1 MLPFLILGAGYNMK
15 RRRFFRNIGPI
26 LMLGVGGTLIA
37 FIVIGL
43 LTYVWSEAGLI
54 VKDGH
59 TVYISLQ
66 EALLVG
72 ATLSATDV
80 VCTLALVKEQKTPRL
95 HSILFGESASND
107 AIAILLLAS
116 LDTVQIDKID
126 ASTIFTFIGEFF
138 YNCLTSTL
146 LGILFGAISA
156 YLTKRF
162 RSLRDWPSRETAM
175 LLYLAWI
182 GYVIA
187 ELCNISGVICI
198 LVCAIVS
205 GHYAMYNLSPP
216 ARIVSHNFF
225 HFVGDA
231 SEALVFAYLGLTAYS
246 YDLFNVPILFLI
258 ALFASTIIARFCG
271 TFLLSL
277 LCSLLTCKKHYLG
290 MKNLSIIWM
299 GGIVRGGVSFALILT
314 ITGHNAE
321 ILQISVL
328 ALVIVGTLII
338 GTALPLWVLLM
349 DVKEASASLVEP
361 HGAHGEG
368 HGDEGPTPENEESV
382 VKKGWLH
389 RKWRHFDDNYIKKF
403 LIHEDE
409 LLEQQ
414 RIRESM
420 AKHRAEAEIVEER
433 VIH

>member
-1 MLPFLILGAGYNMK
+1 MK

-26 LMLGVGGTLIA
+26 LMLGVAGTMIA

-43 LTYVWSEAGLI
+43 LTYAWSEAGLI

-126 ASTIFTFIGEFF
+126 ATTIFTFIGEFI
-138 YNCLTSTL
+138 YNCVTSTL

-187 ELCNISGVICI
+187 ELCNISGVITI

-246 YDLFNVPILFLI
+246 YDLFSVPITFLI

-277 LCSLLTCKKHYLG
+277 FCSLITCGKHYLG

-314 ITGHNAE
+314 ITGHNSE

-349 DVKEASASLVEP
+349 DVKEAAASIVEP
-361 HGAHGEG
+361 HGGEHEGG
-368 HGDEGPTPENEESV
+368 HGGDEPPPDENVS
-382 VKKGWLH
+382 KKGWLH
-389 RKWRHFDDNYIKKF
+389 RKWRNLDDNYIKKF

-409 LLEQQ
+409 LQEQQ

>member
-1 MLPFLILGAGYNMK
+1 M
-15 RRRFFRNIGPI
+15 
-26 LMLGVGGTLIA
+26 
-37 FIVIGL
+37 
-43 LTYVWSEAGLI
+43 
-54 VKDGH
+54 
-59 TVYISLQ
+59 
-66 EALLVG
+66 
-72 ATLSATDV
+72 
-80 VCTLALVKEQKTPRL
+80 
-95 HSILFGESASND
+95 
-107 AIAILLLAS
+107 
-116 LDTVQIDKID
+116 
-126 ASTIFTFIGEFF
+126 
-138 YNCLTSTL
+138 
-146 LGILFGAISA
+146 
-156 YLTKRF
+156 
-162 RSLRDWPSRETAM
+162 
-175 LLYLAWI
+175 
-182 GYVIA
+182 
-187 ELCNISGVICI
+187 
-198 LVCAIVS
+198 
-205 GHYAMYNLSPP
+205 
-216 ARIVSHNFF
+216 
-225 HFVGDA
+225 
-231 SEALVFAYLGLTAYS
+231 
-246 YDLFNVPILFLI
+246 
-258 ALFASTIIARFCG
+258 
-271 TFLLSL
+271 
-277 LCSLLTCKKHYLG
+277 
-290 MKNLSIIWM
+290 
-299 GGIVRGGVSFALILT
+299 ILT